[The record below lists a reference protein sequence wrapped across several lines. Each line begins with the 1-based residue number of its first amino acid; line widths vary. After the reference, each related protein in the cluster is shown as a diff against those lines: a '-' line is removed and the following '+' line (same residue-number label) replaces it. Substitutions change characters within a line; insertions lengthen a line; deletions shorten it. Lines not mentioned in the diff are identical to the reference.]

1 MRPLNQGWVSI
12 PGDQAW
18 KLTPRSKLVQSQL
31 LSVIT
36 IHCLLSNVR
45 KVLFHNFL
53 GSTVIKNLP
62 ANACRHRFD
71 PWEDSTC
78 HGATEPMSHNYWAR
92 VLQLLKPEPRDY
104 ILQQEKPV
112 QWETLA
118 QQKRL
123 ALACDPPEE
132 VQWQQWSL
140 STNIN
145 NNFFLGSWF
154 LPLTLYFFIL
164 FYFLTLQYCI
174 GFAIYQHESAIART
188 WKEPRCPSADEWIRK
203 LWYIYTMEY
212 YSAINNF
219 FEEKYC
225 FI

>member
-1 MRPLNQGWVSI
+1 MCFVFFFFLQSFTIWLCALPTVAGLASNNNLCLLTLVRPLNQGWVSI

-31 LSVIT
+31 LLVVT
-36 IHCLLSNVR
+36 IHCLLSSVR

-62 ANACRHRFD
+62 ANAGEHRFA
-71 PWEDSTC
+71 PWEDSTW

-92 VLQLLKPEPRDY
+92 ELQLLKPEPRDY

-112 QWETLA
+112 QWETCA

-132 VQWQQWSL
+132 VQWQQWRL
-140 STNIN
+140 RTNIN
-145 NNFFLGSWF
+145 
-154 LPLTLYFFIL
+154 
-164 FYFLTLQYCI
+164 
-174 GFAIYQHESAIART
+174 
-188 WKEPRCPSADEWIRK
+188 K
-203 LWYIYTMEY
+203 
-212 YSAINNF
+212 
-219 FEEKYC
+219 
-225 FI
+225 